1 MSGRPSRRFLALKIL
16 ILKPSSLGD
25 VIHAL
30 PVLRLLK
37 RHDPAN
43 QIFWWL
49 NSDLVPL
56 LENDPDL
63 DGLFL
68 FPRQRSGSLAFWP
81 EFVRTLRDIRRERF
95 DCVIDL
101 QGLARSGVMAWLA
114 NAQTSIGLDNERE
127 GTREGAQ
134 AFYDRLAPRS
144 PNGTHAV
151 DRYLGV
157 LRQFGV
163 PVEQDFVW
171 LPERA
176 GIAAAID
183 SQWNLRGQP
192 WIGLVPG
199 ARWDSKRWPAS
210 SFAEVVRLLAAR
222 EPALKFAIFGGRGD
236 QTLAAE
242 IVAADPGRCVD
253 LTGKTSLPELIEWI
267 RLCRLVITNDTGPMH
282 IAAAV
287 RKPMVALFGPTNPA
301 STGPYGFL
309 QDVRQTADLA
319 CVPCYKS
326 SCGYRE
332 PLACLR
338 AITPSQVAAAVADK
352 FAAFPSV

>member
-1 MSGRPSRRFLALKIL
+1 MKIL

-37 RHDPAN
+37 RHDPTH
-43 QIFWWL
+43 QVFWWL
-49 NSDLVPL
+49 NSNLVPL

-63 DGLFL
+63 SGLFL

-81 EFVRTLRDIRRERF
+81 EFIRTLRDIRRERF

-114 NAQTSIGLDNERE
+114 NAQTSVGLDNERE

-144 PNGTHAV
+144 PDGTHAV
-151 DRYLGV
+151 DRYLAV
-157 LRQFGV
+157 LKQFGV
-163 PVEQDFVW
+163 PVDHNFVW

-176 GIAAAID
+176 KVSAAID
-183 SQWNLRGQP
+183 AQSNVRGQP
-192 WIGLVPG
+192 WIALVPG
-199 ARWDSKRWPAS
+199 ARWNSKRWPTKY
-210 SFAEVVRLLAAR
+210 FAEVVRLLAVR
-222 EPALKFAIFGGRGD
+222 EPAIKFAILGSRED
-236 QTLAAE
+236 KSLAAE
-242 IVAADPGRCVD
+242 IVTADPPRCVD

-287 RKPMVALFGPTNPA
+287 RKPMVAVFGPTNPA

-309 QDVRQTADLA
+309 EDVLQTGDLS

-326 SCGYRE
+326 SCAYRE
-332 PLACLR
+332 PLACLH
-338 AITPSQVAAAVADK
+338 AITPARVVDAVWRKLARLEI
-352 FAAFPSV
+352 A

>member
-1 MSGRPSRRFLALKIL
+1 MKIL

-37 RHDPAN
+37 QHDPTHE
-43 QIFWWL
+43 IFWWV
-49 NSDLVPL
+49 NSGLVPL

-63 DGLFL
+63 SGLFR

-81 EFVRTLRDIRRERF
+81 EFLGTLWNIRKERF

-134 AFYDRLAPRS
+134 TFYDRLAPRS
-144 PNGTHAV
+144 PDGTHAV
-151 DRYLGV
+151 DRYLAV
-157 LRQFGV
+157 LPTFGAAV
-163 PVEQDFVW
+163 HQDFVW
-171 LPERA
+171 LPERKEISA
-176 GIAAAID
+176 KVI
-183 SQWNLRGQP
+183 SQWNVKSEP
-192 WIGLVPG
+192 WVALVPG
-199 ARWDSKRWPAS
+199 ARWDSKRWPTKYFSA
-210 SFAEVVRLLAAR
+210 VVQSLAAR
-222 EPALKFAIFGGRGD
+222 VPEVKFAVLGARED
-236 QTLAAE
+236 QSLAAE
-242 IVAADPGRCVD
+242 IVRADPQRCVD
-253 LTGKTSLPELIEWI
+253 LTGKTSLPELIEWT

-282 IAAAV
+282 IAAAL
-287 RKPMVALFGPTNPA
+287 RKPMVAVFGPTAPA

-309 QDVRQTADLA
+309 GDVLQTNNLP

-326 SCGYRE
+326 SCGYRD
-332 PLACLR
+332 PLACLH
-338 AITPSQVAAAVADK
+338 AISPAQVVDAALKKLSSSAAV
-352 FAAFPSV
+352 